1 MAVLENIRKRTT
13 VLILIIGL
21 ALFAFVISGVF
32 TSSNFGGDKVGSS
45 VAEING
51 EDISIDEFR
60 QEVEVASNRIGPTA
74 SNMQVVNQVWE
85 NKIRKTILGE
95 QFEDLGIGIE
105 QDQIVDFLRTTGYAQ
120 NPQFQDQN
128 GQFDANMFK
137 QTVADW
143 KVNNPAQYEAWLQT
157 EAEIVQLAKEQTY
170 FNMVKAGVGATLKE
184 GELDYKLANEKMDIK
199 YVRVPYTSI
208 PDSTITVTK
217 SEIADYVSKHKEE
230 YKQDPARDL
239 QYVFFQEKPSEADET
254 AIKEEITKLLDDT
267 IEYNSQTDRNDTIR
281 GFRNTKDVAAFLDRY
296 SDTKFDTIFK
306 AEKNL
311 PSSVADTLMSL
322 NIGQIY
328 GPYKDGDSYKISK
341 MIARKPNGSVKASH
355 ILLAYEGATRANPE
369 VKRTKEEAE
378 AKAKELLREAKK
390 SGVVFSTLA
399 RDNSDGPSAPNGGDL
414 GYFQRGVMVPAF
426 NDFAFGNS
434 EGSIGMVE
442 TDFGFH
448 VIKIDDKEDVVQIA
462 TVSREIVASEETI
475 NTLFTNATKFEMETT
490 DDESAFSTLAK
501 EGNYVVRP
509 VNKIKALDE
518 NLPGLPNQRNIV
530 QWAFNGDTEVGDIK
544 RFNINNGYA
553 VVQLTGS
560 YAEGVMSAED
570 ASVLVLPKI
579 RKERKAAK
587 IIAANKGKDMSA
599 IASDNGVSVSNASAL
614 TVKSPTIPGAGSEPV
629 VVGTAYGMA
638 EGATSGLI
646 EGNTGIFKIEIVKK
660 TEAPKLDN
668 YSVYANALKTG
679 AAARVNTA
687 VYNALKEGA
696 EIEDKRAT
704 FY

>member
-32 TSSNFGGDKVGSS
+32 TSSNFGDEKVGSS

-60 QEVEVASNRIGPTA
+60 QEVETASRRVGPTA
-74 SNMQVVNQVWE
+74 SSMQVVNQVWE
-85 NKIRKTILGE
+85 NTIRKNVLGE

-120 NPQFQDQN
+120 NPEFQNQN
-128 GQFDANMFK
+128 GQFDPNIFK

-157 EAEIVQLAKEQTY
+157 ENEIIQLAKEQTY

-208 PDSTITVTK
+208 PDSSITVTK
-217 SEIADYVSKHKEE
+217 SEIADYVNDHKEE

-239 QYVFFQEKPSEADET
+239 QYVYFEEKPSVADET
-254 AIKEEITKLLDDT
+254 AIKDAISKLLDDT

-281 GFRNTKDVAAFLDRY
+281 GFRNTKDVTAFLDRN
-296 SDTKFDTIFK
+296 SDTKFDTIYK
-306 AEKNL
+306 AKKNL

-328 GPYKDGDSYKISK
+328 GPYKDGGSYKISK
-341 MIARKPNGSVKASH
+341 MISRKPNGSVKASH
-355 ILLAYEGATRANPE
+355 ILLAYTGATRANPE
-369 VKRTKEEAE
+369 VTRTKEEAE
-378 AKAKELLREAKK
+378 AKAKELLKEAKK
-390 SGVVFSTLA
+390 SGVVFSELA
-399 RDNSDGPSAPNGGDL
+399 RDNSDGPSAPQGGDL
-414 GYFQRGVMVPAF
+414 GYFQRGVMVPKF
-426 NDFAFGNS
+426 NDFAFNNN
-434 EGSIGMVE
+434 EGAIGLVE

-448 VIKIDDKEDVVQIA
+448 VIKVDDKEDVVQIA
-462 TVSREIVASEETI
+462 TIAREIVASEETI
-475 NTLFTNATKFEMETT
+475 NTLFTKATKFEMETT
-490 DDESAFSTLAK
+490 EDESAFSALAK
-501 EGNYVVRP
+501 KEEFVVRP

-518 NLPGLPNQRNIV
+518 NLPGLTNQRNIV
-530 QWAFNGDTEVGDIK
+530 QWAFNGDTEVGDVK

-560 YAEGVMSAED
+560 YAAGVMSAED
-570 ASVLVLPKI
+570 ASVLVLPII

-587 IIAANKGKDMSA
+587 IIAANKGKDMST
-599 IASDNGVSVSNASAL
+599 IASDNTVSISNASAL

-638 EGATSGLI
+638 NGAVSGLI
-646 EGNTGIFKIEIVKK
+646 EGNTGVFKIEIIKK

-679 AAARVNTA
+679 AASRVNTS
-687 VYNALKEGA
+687 VYNALKDA
-696 EIEDKRAT
+696 AKIEDKRAT

>member
-85 NKIRKTILGE
+85 NKIRKAILGE

-306 AEKNL
+306 AKKNL

>member
-32 TSSNFGGDKVGSS
+32 TSSNFGGEKVGSS

-60 QEVEVASNRIGPTA
+60 QEVEVASKRVGPTT
-74 SNMQVVNQVWE
+74 SSMQVVNQVWE
-85 NKIRKTILGE
+85 NKVRKTILGE

-128 GQFDANMFK
+128 GQFDANMFR

-143 KVNNPAQYEAWLQT
+143 KVNNPAQYDAWLQT

-208 PDSTITVTK
+208 PDSTINVTK
-217 SEIADYVSKHKEE
+217 SEIADYVSKHKDE

-239 QYVFFQEKPSEADET
+239 QYVYFQEKPSEADQA
-254 AIKEEITKLLDDT
+254 AIKDEITKLLVDT

-281 GFRNTKDVAAFLDRY
+281 GFRNTTDVAAFLDRY
-296 SDTKFDTIFK
+296 SDTKFDTIYK
-306 AEKNL
+306 AKKNL

-322 NIGQIY
+322 NVGQIY

-355 ILLAYEGATRANPE
+355 ILLAYTGATRANPE
-369 VKRTKEEAE
+369 VTRTKEEAE

-462 TVSREIVASEETI
+462 TVDREIVPSEETI
-475 NTLFTNATKFEMETT
+475 NTLFTSATKFEMETT
-490 DDESAFSTLAK
+490 EDESGFSTIAK
-501 EGNYVVRP
+501 KDEYVVRP

-518 NLPGLPNQRNIV
+518 NLPGLTNQRNIV
-530 QWAFNGDTEVGDIK
+530 QWAFNADTEVGDVK

-579 RKERKAAK
+579 RKERKAAQ
-587 IIAANKGKDMSA
+587 IIAANKGKDMNA

-629 VVGTAYGMA
+629 VVGTAYGM
-638 EGATSGLI
+638 GAGETSGLI
-646 EGNTGIFKIEIVKK
+646 EGNTGVFKIEIVKK

-679 AAARVNTA
+679 AATRVNTA
-687 VYNALKEGA
+687 VYNALKEGS